1 MAKILLYS
9 IKKDLS
15 HQLQNILG
23 NKFSIIFCG
32 DDDRSLDLK
41 DIQYILAG
49 CDYNCL
55 IDLCANKFIFLYKNR
70 HIPFV
75 IIRPLWIK
83 KIFFEFPGFLLSAFL
98 DISLSNSQKD
108 ILNTLKSS
116 EYYPG
121 SSKFPI
127 PPYDPIFKII
137 ELQKI
142 IAEYPLQHHSLSSL
156 SRLLGCSRSW
166 LSFNFHKISGIR
178 LQAFLV
184 RIRCCFALYQILT
197 TNKPIKIIS
206 LEAGYKPLYFSQ
218 LFRHIFT
225 FSPLVTR
232 KFFSSFFK
240 KF

>member
-15 HQLQNILG
+15 QQLQNILS
-23 NKFSIIFCG
+23 NKFAAIFCG
-32 DDDRSLDLK
+32 ADDECLDLSE
-41 DIQYILAG
+41 IQYILVG

-55 IDLCANKFIFLYKNR
+55 IDSCAKKFIFLYKNR

-75 IIRPLWIK
+75 IIRPLCIK
-83 KIFFEFPGFLLSAFL
+83 EILFPFPGFLLSSFME
-98 DISLSNSQKD
+98 IPLSSSQKD

-116 EYYPG
+116 EYYPD
-121 SSKFPI
+121 SPKFPV

-142 IAEYPLQHHSLSSL
+142 IAENPLQHYSLSSL

-166 LSFNFHKISGIR
+166 LSLNFHKISGIR

-184 RIRCCFALYQILT
+184 RLRCCFALYQILT

-206 LEAGYKPLYFSQ
+206 IEAGYKPLYFTQ

-225 FSPLVTR
+225 ISPLATR
-232 KFFSSFFK
+232 KFFSSSFK
-240 KF
+240 